1 MNARKL
7 FTVTTLIAAF
17 VTSFPSTSQ
26 AEQTN
31 PIQPTITY
39 KTYSVPIGLPISS
52 NDLQAISEL
61 NLTFKYSG
69 AECKFKSQ
77 AGCTVIKSSNPM
89 IPVGLVVKAIAT
101 RTNGSV
107 ASTAAFRAGCGWC
120 SIAGDFL
127 AITLFIYTA
136 PASAPVALVVATYSI
151 GIGII
156 LGHA

>member
-7 FTVTTLIAAF
+7 FTATSLLAVFATCFPAA
-17 VTSFPSTSQ
+17 SH

-39 KTYSVPIGLPISS
+39 KTYSVPVGLPISS
-52 NDLQAISEL
+52 NDLMAISEL
-61 NLTFKYSG
+61 NLTFKYAG
-69 AECKFKSQ
+69 AECKFKSA
-77 AGCTVIKSSNPM
+77 AGCTVTKSSNSM
-89 IPVGLVVKAIAT
+89 IPVGLVIKAIAT

-107 ASTAAFRAGCGWC
+107 ASNAAFRAGCGWC

-136 PASAPVALVVATYSI
+136 PASAPVAMVVATYSI